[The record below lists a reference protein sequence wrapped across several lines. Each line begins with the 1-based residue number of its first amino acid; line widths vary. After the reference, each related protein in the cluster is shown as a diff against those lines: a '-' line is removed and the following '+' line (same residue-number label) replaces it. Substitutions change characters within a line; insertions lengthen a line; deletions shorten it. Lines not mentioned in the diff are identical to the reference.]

1 MNYNGLLP
9 EIQLESSS
17 RCPSEAASLPPKE
30 KISAI
35 TAVLGASS
43 VIMSG
48 NRDKQPMHTSILTGQ
63 RWLEELLNG
72 HSTRFYNQLGMKKH
86 VFCKLLLELQVKS
99 GLRDTRNVKAKEQ
112 LAIFVYLCR
121 LARLQGFL
129 WRGSS
134 ALQILSQGKG
144 CKTLI
149 S

>member
-1 MNYNGLLP
+1 MVCSPQPTSKARLDALQRQKVNLRK
-9 EIQLESSS
+9 Q
-17 RCPSEAASLPPKE
+17 

-35 TAVLGASS
+35 ATVLGAAA

-72 HSTRFYNQLGMKKH
+72 HSTQFYNQLGMKKH

-99 GLRDTRNVKAKEQ
+99 GLRDTKNVKAEEQ

-121 LARLQGFL
+121 T
-129 WRGSS
+129 GSS
-134 ALQILSQGKG
+134 SRLLMERFQRSSDTISRQDL
-144 CKTLI
+144 TL
-149 S
+149 

>member
-1 MNYNGLLP
+1 MVCSPKSNSKARLDALQRQKDLL
-9 EIQLESSS
+9 
-17 RCPSEAASLPPKE
+17 RKK

-86 VFCKLLLELQVKS
+86 VFCRLLLELQVKS
-99 GLRDTRNVKAKEQ
+99 GLRDTRNVKAEEQ

-121 LARLQGFL
+121 T
-129 WRGSS
+129 GSS
-134 ALQILSQGKG
+134 SRLLMERFQRSSD
-144 CKTLI
+144 TI
-149 S
+149 SRQ